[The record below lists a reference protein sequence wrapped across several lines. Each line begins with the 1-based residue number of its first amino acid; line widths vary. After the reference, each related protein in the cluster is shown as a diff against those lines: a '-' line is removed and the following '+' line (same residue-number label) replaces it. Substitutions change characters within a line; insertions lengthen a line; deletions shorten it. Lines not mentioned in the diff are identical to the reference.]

1 MRDLIGVTSFGLLLS
16 FGAWRLLS
24 EPETWTS
31 ILLGGLLAWLS
42 TSAIFLGLWMLASW
56 RCDQDD

>member
-1 MRDLIGVTSFGLLLS
+1 MSFGLLLS

-24 EPETWTS
+24 EPETWTA

-42 TSAIFLGLWMLASW
+42 ASAIFLGLWMLVNW
-56 RCDQDD
+56 RCDAND

>member
-1 MRDLIGVTSFGLLLS
+1 MSFGLLLS

-24 EPETWTS
+24 EPEAWTA

-42 TSAIFLGLWMLASW
+42 ASAMFLGLWMLVNW
-56 RCDQDD
+56 RYDPYD